1 MADEFLIKS
10 MASSSCSTSDRNNE
24 ENLYQSW
31 MYNQNQEL
39 NELENAATL
48 ARENQKN
55 DTELNQLLARMVN
68 NFQGYV
74 NGRSR
79 LARVDVSPY
88 FAPTWCTPLENSV
101 LWIGG
106 CRPSSFIRLIYALC
120 GMEIESRLTE
130 FLQGTK
136 LGDFGQLSGEQIT
149 MIDNSQR
156 QIIVEERKL
165 C

>member
-1 MADEFLIKS
+1 
-10 MASSSCSTSDRNNE
+10 
-24 ENLYQSW
+24 
-31 MYNQNQEL
+31 
-39 NELENAATL
+39 
-48 ARENQKN
+48 
-55 DTELNQLLARMVN
+55 MVS

-106 CRPSSFIRLIYALC
+106 FRQSSFLWLIYALC